1 MAVTH
6 FRANRM
12 RKIAIVCMVFLGAFA
27 SHFVRADATRIEGV
41 EQAGTP
47 KEICHPHP
55 GHGKNQYIVGYGS
68 LLERASRQRTAP
80 AAGEAVPVRVQG
92 FRRAWIARGSSTG
105 FSTTFLGVSTD
116 ARSRM
121 NAVLFS
127 LPDESAIAAMDSREN
142 GYCRVKISAAQIT
155 TLDLSPLPDGER
167 WIYVNKPQNTVPP
180 STTYPIV
187 QSYVDVFLSGCLEV
201 GRAFQL
207 GDFAHECIVTTH
219 GWSSHWVNDRIYPRR
234 PFIYQ
239 PNAGA
244 IDALLKRELP
254 LRFRSIRIE

>member
-1 MAVTH
+1 MKKFTLL
-6 FRANRM
+6 
-12 RKIAIVCMVFLGAFA
+12 CMVFLGALTNTIA
-27 SHFVRADATRIEGV
+27 LAEAARIGDGAHTGIIQDV
-41 EQAGTP
+41 
-47 KEICHPHP
+47 CHPAPEP
-55 GHGKNQYIVGYGS
+55 GQNQYIVGYGS
-68 LLERASRQRTAP
+68 LLEQASRQRTVPDAG
-80 AAGEAVPVRVQG
+80 AALPVRVRG
-92 FRRAWIARGSSTG
+92 FRRAWIARGSPTG
-105 FSTTFLGVSTD
+105 FSTTFLGVSAD

-127 LPDESAIAAMDSREN
+127 VPDESAIAAMDSREN
-142 GYCRVKISAAQIT
+142 GYCRVKIGAAQIT
-155 TLDLSPLPDGER
+155 ALDQSPIPAGER
-167 WIYVNKPQNTVPP
+167 WIYVNKPQNTAPP
-180 STTYPIV
+180 SATYPIV

-207 GDFAHECIVTTH
+207 EDFARECIVSTH